1 MNINTF
7 FFLLLCLYLVKNI
20 SQVILFPFIK
30 ILILSFEVESI
41 SISKTIGDTVQAAS
55 REDVCH
61 KQCFSSI
68 RNKGFVLLVSAAV
81 SFCKIKSVCRCESI
95 PRLCLDLFCQA
106 SIGSLCSNHITLHL
120 DIKLQHQEIL
130 VFLVYFFFN
139 SLFSH
144 SGPFSCGFYKYLAN
158 FKYLG
163 IMNITLILSIK
174 LSNFCKTWDISNIE
188 GYRS

>member
-1 MNINTF
+1 MNINIF
-7 FFLLLCLYLVKNI
+7 FFLLLCLYLFKNI
-20 SQVILFPFIK
+20 SQVILFSFIK
-30 ILILSFEVESI
+30 ILILSFEIESI
-41 SISKTIGDTVQAAS
+41 SISKTIVDTVQAAS
-55 REDVCH
+55 QEDVCH

-68 RNKGFVLLVSAAV
+68 YNKGFVLLVSAPV

-106 SIGSLCSNHITLHL
+106 SIGSLCSNHITLPL

-130 VFLVYFFFN
+130 VFLVY
-139 SLFSH
+139 LFSH

-158 FKYLG
+158 FKYMG